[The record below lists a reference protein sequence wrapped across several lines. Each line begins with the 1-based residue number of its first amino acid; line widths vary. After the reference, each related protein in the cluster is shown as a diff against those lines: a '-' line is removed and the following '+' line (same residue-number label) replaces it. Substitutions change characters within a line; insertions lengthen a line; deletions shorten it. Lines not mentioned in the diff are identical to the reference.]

1 MRRRTRAWNS
11 RSSRSRASRAA
22 RSAGSTFSASSVSP
36 GAVRK
41 RSRQP
46 PSESNRAKAVWK
58 SSAGKEALEAVEKKQ
73 WDVILLDINMPGR
86 SGLDVLQDIRR
97 LHPQLPVVVLS
108 AFPEKDYAV
117 RAFKLGAAGYVSK
130 QGASGELLAAIRK
143 ALSGGRYVTPLLAE
157 VLAATISGATP
168 AFPHELLSNRELQ
181 VLRLVAL
188 GKPLKE
194 IASDLSLSE
203 KTIGTYRMRI
213 SQKIGLSTN
222 VELARYAVHHKLVD

>member
-1 MRRRTRAWNS
+1 MTRILIADDHELL
-11 RSSRSRASRAA
+11 RCGLKAILAEA
-22 RSAGSTFSASSVSP
+22 FPELVAG
-36 GAVRK
+36 
-41 RSRQP
+41 
-46 PSESNRAKAVWK
+46 
-58 SSAGKEALEAVEKKQ
+58 EAVEQKE
-73 WDVILLDINMPGR
+73 WDVVLLDINMPGR
-86 SGLDVLQDIRR
+86 SGLDVLQDIRK

-117 RAFKLGAAGYVSK
+117 RAFKLGASGYVSK

-143 ALSGGRYVTPLLAE
+143 ALAGGRYVTPLLAE

-168 AFPHELLSNRELQ
+168 AVPHELLSNRELQ

-194 IASDLSLSE
+194 IAGELSLSE

>member
-1 MRRRTRAWNS
+1 MTRILIADDHELL
-11 RSSRSRASRAA
+11 RCGLKAILAEA
-22 RSAGSTFSASSVSP
+22 FPELVAGE
-36 GAVRK
+36 AVDG
-41 RSRQP
+41 
-46 PSESNRAKAVWK
+46 KA
-58 SSAGKEALEAVEKKQ
+58 ALEAVEQKE
-73 WDVILLDINMPGR
+73 WDVVLLDINMPGR
-86 SGLDVLQDIRR
+86 SGLDVLQDIRK

-117 RAFKLGAAGYVSK
+117 RAFKLGASGYVSK
-130 QGASGELLAAIRK
+130 QGAAGEVLAAIRK
-143 ALSGGRYVTPLLAE
+143 ALAGGRYVTPLLAE

-168 AFPHELLSNRELQ
+168 AVPHELLSNRELQ

-194 IASDLSLSE
+194 IAGELSLSE

>member
-1 MRRRTRAWNS
+1 MTRILIADDHELL
-11 RSSRSRASRAA
+11 RCGLKAILAEA
-22 RSAGSTFSASSVSP
+22 FPELVAGE
-36 GAVRK
+36 AVDG
-41 RSRQP
+41 
-46 PSESNRAKAVWK
+46 KA
-58 SSAGKEALEAVEKKQ
+58 ALEAVEQKE
-73 WDVILLDINMPGR
+73 WDVVLLDINMPGR
-86 SGLDVLQDIRR
+86 SGLDVLQDIRK

-117 RAFKLGAAGYVSK
+117 RAFKLGASGYVSK

-143 ALSGGRYVTPLLAE
+143 ALAGGRYVTPLLAE

-168 AFPHELLSNRELQ
+168 AVPHELLSNRELQ

-194 IASDLSLSE
+194 IAGELSLSE